1 MNSLSWFLYFA
12 GVADGVAGVF
22 FFATAVSIVIIL
34 VCFVYGEAAVG
45 DSTGLPS
52 EVEKYYVG
60 VRNGA
65 LKKVWIPI
73 IICLF
78 AALIPSS
85 QTLYLIAGS
94 ELGETAIN
102 SPEAKALYE
111 DIRGVIQ
118 SYSVLSETDV
128 SQSKNYGN

>member
-12 GVADGVAGVF
+12 GVVEGIAGVF
-22 FFATAVSIVIIL
+22 FFAMGVSIVLIIGS
-34 VCFVYGEAAVG
+34 FAYGAFILGDLRELRVG
-45 DSTGLPS
+45 A
-52 EVEKYYVG
+52 EKYYTDI
-60 VRNGA
+60 RNNA

-78 AALIPSS
+78 AVLIPSS

-118 SYSVLSETDV
+118 SYSVLSEA
-128 SQSKNYGN
+128 KEIK